1 MARKFA
7 LYLKD
12 GHEVRNNIEEI
23 TEYFD
28 YGRIVEYFH
37 DGSLLQWL
45 EDRRYEKEA
54 IALSYL
60 ETDVKDFKE
69 KLCYIFHIDS
79 KKIDTEA
86 VAEDAEK
93 VRKKAL
99 ITQYTND
106 TNILADMDSIA
117 TSQKELEEALKRK
130 KSLIY
135 LCGSKFTIAP
145 KYENIKYVGLGNVT
159 IGIDTEVKVDFEKK
173 HIQFENINIDAAYLN
188 VITSDETETEEGLE
202 RNYGGKYISLEKG
215 EVNVEVVYEILS
227 HIATVEG
234 WIEDKR
240 DVKNRIKTARQS
252 GANREIKL
260 VNDTRNNLV
269 VTDRAVYTYIK
280 GNREKILYN
289 QIRWA
294 DSNGYVC
301 LKNYEKIRLNTENYY
316 HGIINE
322 DMGLFLNVMGKL
334 LSAEAK
340 FEFSEWETEK
350 LRKIFL
356 ETTSC
361 SVWELINY
369 CKKIKKK

>member
-45 EDRRYEKEA
+45 EDRHYEKEA
-54 IALSYL
+54 VALSYL
-60 ETDVKDFKE
+60 EADAKDFRE

-79 KKIDTEA
+79 KKIDADA
-86 VAEDAEK
+86 VVEDAET

-106 TNILADMDSIA
+106 ENILADMDSIA

-135 LCGSKFTIAP
+135 LCGSKFTISP
-145 KYENIKYVGLGNVT
+145 RCENVRYIGLGNVT
-159 IGIDTEVKVDFEKK
+159 ISIDTEVKGDFEKK

-188 VITSDETETEEGLE
+188 IITTDETEEGINNSE
-202 RNYGGKYISLEKG
+202 KYISVERGKI
-215 EVNVEVVYEILS
+215 NAEVVYEILS
-227 HIATVEG
+227 HIATVDG
-234 WIEDKR
+234 WIEDRR
-240 DVKNRIKTARQS
+240 DVEKRIKTARLS
-252 GANREIKL
+252 GEDQEIKL

-269 VTDRAVYTYIK
+269 VTDKCVYTYTK
-280 GNREKILYN
+280 GGMEKIQYN

-340 FEFSEWETEK
+340 FEFSEWETKK

-361 SVWELINY
+361 SIWELINY
-369 CKKIKKK
+369 CKEIKKT

>member
-7 LYLKD
+7 LYLKA
-12 GHEVRNNIEEI
+12 GQEVRNNIEEI

-28 YGRIVEYFH
+28 YGRIVEYFN

-60 ETDVKDFKE
+60 ETDAKDFKE

-86 VAEDAEK
+86 VAEDAET

-106 TNILADMDSIA
+106 ENVLADMDSIA
-117 TSQKELEEALKRK
+117 TSQKELEEVLKRK
-130 KSLIY
+130 KALIY
-135 LCGSKFTIAP
+135 LCDSKFTISP
-145 KYENIKYVGLGNVT
+145 KHENVKYVGLGTVT
-159 IGIDTEVKVDFEKK
+159 ISIDTEIKVDFEKK

-188 VITSDETETEEGLE
+188 VITTAETEIEKAVKE
-202 RNYGGKYISLEKG
+202 NY
-215 EVNVEVVYEILS
+215 EVNAEVVYEILS
-227 HIATVEG
+227 HIATVDG
-234 WIEDKR
+234 WIEDRK
-240 DVKNRIKTARQS
+240 DVKNRIKTARLSEENQ
-252 GANREIKL
+252 EIKL

-280 GNREKILYN
+280 GNMEKIPYN

-294 DSNGYVC
+294 DTNGYVC
-301 LKNYEKIRLNTENYY
+301 LKNYEKIRLNTERYY

-322 DMGLFLNVMGKL
+322 DMGVFLNVMGKL

-340 FEFSEWETEK
+340 YGFSDWETKK

-356 ETTSC
+356 ETTNC
-361 SVWELINY
+361 TVWELINY
-369 CKKIKKK
+369 CKEIKTK

>member
-45 EDRRYEKEA
+45 EDRHYEKEA
-54 IALSYL
+54 VDLSYL
-60 ETDVKDFKE
+60 KSNAKNFKE

-86 VAEDAEK
+86 VVEDAET

-106 TNILADMDSIA
+106 ENVLADMDSIA
-117 TSQKELEEALKRK
+117 TSQKELEEVLKRK
-130 KSLIY
+130 KALIY
-135 LCGSKFTIAP
+135 LCDSKFTISP
-145 KYENIKYVGLGNVT
+145 KHENVKYVGLGTVT
-159 IGIDTEVKVDFEKK
+159 ISIDTEIKVDFEKK

-188 VITSDETETEEGLE
+188 VITTAETEIEEAVKE
-202 RNYGGKYISLEKG
+202 NY
-215 EVNVEVVYEILS
+215 EVSAEVVYEILS
-227 HIATVEG
+227 HIATVDG
-234 WIEDKR
+234 WIEDRK
-240 DVKNRIKTARQS
+240 DVKNRIKTARLSEENQ
-252 GANREIKL
+252 EIKL

-280 GNREKILYN
+280 GNMEKIPYN

-334 LSAEAK
+334 LSVEAK
-340 FEFSEWETEK
+340 YGFSDWETKK

-356 ETTSC
+356 ETTNC
-361 SVWELINY
+361 TVWELINY
-369 CKKIKKK
+369 CKEIKTK

>member
-45 EDRRYEKEA
+45 EDRHYEKEA
-54 IALSYL
+54 VDLSYL
-60 ETDVKDFKE
+60 KSNAKNFKE

-86 VAEDAEK
+86 VVEDAET

-99 ITQYTND
+99 ITQYIND
-106 TNILADMDSIA
+106 ENVLADMDSIA
-117 TSQKELEEALKRK
+117 TSQKELEEVLKRK
-130 KSLIY
+130 KALIY
-135 LCGSKFTIAP
+135 LCDSKFTISP
-145 KYENIKYVGLGNVT
+145 KHENVKYVGLGTVT
-159 IGIDTEVKVDFEKK
+159 ISIDTEIKVDFEKK

-188 VITSDETETEEGLE
+188 VITTAETEIEEAVKE
-202 RNYGGKYISLEKG
+202 NY
-215 EVNVEVVYEILS
+215 EVSAEVVYEILS
-227 HIATVEG
+227 HIATVDG
-234 WIEDKR
+234 WIEDRK
-240 DVKNRIKTARQS
+240 DVKNRIKTARLSEENQ
-252 GANREIKL
+252 EIKL

-280 GNREKILYN
+280 GNMEKIPYN

-334 LSAEAK
+334 LSVEAK
-340 FEFSEWETEK
+340 YGFSDWETKK

-356 ETTSC
+356 ETTNC
-361 SVWELINY
+361 TVWELINY
-369 CKKIKKK
+369 CKEIKTK